1 MHVPYVPSGY
11 TSMFMSLGLP
21 CLIKTVEVNVMFVHY
36 GKFIYCNCFTWKDW
50 DRAGMTMV
58 YVMFVQICRPVCV
71 S

>member
-11 TSMFMSLGLP
+11 TSMFMSLALP

-50 DRAGMTMV
+50 DWAGMRMV
-58 YVMFVQICRPVCV
+58 YVRLVWICSLVHV